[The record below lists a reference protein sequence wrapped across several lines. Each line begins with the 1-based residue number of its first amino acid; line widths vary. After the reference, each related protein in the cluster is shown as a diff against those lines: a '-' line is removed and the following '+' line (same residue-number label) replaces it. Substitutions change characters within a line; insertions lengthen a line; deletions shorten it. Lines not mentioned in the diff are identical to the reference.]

1 MCWSRPD
8 PAGRRAPVKMS
19 ECSEIPPPVTLLAPD
34 GVNAVYRRFSPRTEV
49 YFIDQSWRPLN
60 EAVNATR
67 ARPGPG

>member
-1 MCWSRPD
+1 
-8 PAGRRAPVKMS
+8 MS
-19 ECSEIPPPVTLLAPD
+19 ECSEIPPPVTLLVPD